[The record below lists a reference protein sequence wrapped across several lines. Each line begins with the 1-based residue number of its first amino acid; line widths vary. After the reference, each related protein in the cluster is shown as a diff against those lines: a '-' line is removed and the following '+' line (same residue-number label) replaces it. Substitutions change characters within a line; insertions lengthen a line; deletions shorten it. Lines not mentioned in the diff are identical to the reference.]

1 VGTHQA
7 TKRPCIRWL
16 LLACL
21 LATSCILFLQNLGT
35 PDITTWDEVVHVNVV
50 KNLAERCCVPRLHR
64 SSLGTDYRDWGNNT
78 LWLHKPLLPFYMTA
92 AIYKILGG
100 SLWAF
105 RFSGALFALLTA
117 VVVFLTGSKM
127 LDDNVGLVGAGIFS
141 LNPFTNALVHGRT
154 YSGFPDLFLVFFIS
168 LALYLVLE
176 WTQTKSIRT
185 LRWLGLVVGL
195 AYLSKGGLALGPFVV
210 LVLVAILTHHARDLV
225 PALQSVVVFALVV
238 LPERLYWLRF
248 HPVEA
253 GYEQQQ
259 QFLHLFRNIEGH
271 AYPWHA
277 YFTHALPHILAPA
290 LIPFVYFSLVWALM
304 RFRPG
309 TPGHTLS
316 IWSLAYL
323 VPLSFSISKI
333 ENFIF
338 PVLPAI
344 ALLVPLA
351 VETLLR
357 NRQFKLVLSLCVA
370 SFATYVLW
378 QTIVLSRTIGGIGL
392 VRQWSE
398 HPYRFIFLG
407 LIATLTAAL
416 ALRFVTSYDF
426 RIAASAS
433 LALTSLGVLL
443 IYVHMSI
450 TENWIEPLQFNGL
463 NSSAQLPLR
472 QTATDLRGLVDGNA
486 LIIVALDGRRTEAS
500 STGLFA
506 CGPGTKECV
515 ERLAHLYL
523 MYWSDVDVLD
533 VCREPQAQEVMERLQ
548 TRDDTYLIT
557 NRWLPAAP
565 LAAWPLGE
573 LYSLGNVPF
582 EVWGPAAI
590 RACQ

>member
-1 VGTHQA
+1 MRANEA
-7 TKRPCIRWL
+7 TNLPRIRWL
-16 LLACL
+16 ALICL
-21 LATSCILFLQNLGT
+21 LTASCILFLQNLGT
-35 PDITTWDEVVHVNVV
+35 PDITTWDEVVHANVV
-50 KNLAERCCVPRLHR
+50 KNLAEHCCVPRLHR
-64 SSLGTDYRDWGNNT
+64 SSLGTDYRDWVNNT
-78 LWLHKPLLPFYMTA
+78 LWLHKPLLPFYTTA

-117 VVVFLTGSKM
+117 VIVFLIGSKM
-127 LDDNVGLVGAGIFS
+127 FNDKIGLIGAGIFS
-141 LNPFTNALVHGRT
+141 LNPFTDALVHGRT
-154 YSGFPDLFLVFFIS
+154 YSGFPDLFFVFFTS

-176 WTQTKSIRT
+176 WTQTKSTTT

-195 AYLSKGGLALGPFVV
+195 GYLSKGGLALGPFAV
-210 LVLVAILTHHARDLV
+210 LVLVAILTHRIRDLL

-238 LPERLYWLRF
+238 LPERFYWLAI

-259 QFLHLFRNIEGH
+259 QFLHLFTNIEGH
-271 AYPWHA
+271 AHPWHF
-277 YFTHALPHILAPA
+277 YFTHALPHMLAPA
-290 LIPFVYFSLVWALM
+290 LIPFVYFSLVWALV

-309 TPGHTLS
+309 TPEHTLS

-323 VPLSFSISKI
+323 VPLSFSVSKI

-351 VETLLR
+351 VESLLR
-357 NRQFKLVLSLCVA
+357 NRQFKLLLSLCVA
-370 SFATYVLW
+370 SFAAHVLW
-378 QTIVLSRTIGGIGL
+378 ETMVLSRTIGGMALLG
-392 VRQWSE
+392 RWSA
-398 HPYRFIFLG
+398 HPYWIAFFA
-407 LIATLTAAL
+407 LIAILAAAM
-416 ALRFVTSYDF
+416 ALRFVSKCDLAM
-426 RIAASAS
+426 AAPAT
-433 LALTSLGVLL
+433 LALTSVGVLL
-443 IYVHMSI
+443 IYVHMNI

-463 NSSAQLPLR
+463 SSSAQLPLR
-472 QTATDLRGLVDGNA
+472 QTAADLRGLVDRNA
-486 LIIVALDGRRTEAS
+486 LIIVALDGKRLES
-500 STGLFA
+500 SSMEPFA
-506 CGPGTKECV
+506 CGPGTKECA

-533 VCREPQAQEVMERLQ
+533 VCREPQAEEVVEQLHSRN
-548 TRDDTYLIT
+548 DTYLIT

-573 LYSLGNVPF
+573 LYSLGDVPF
-582 EVWGPAAI
+582 DVWGPTAI